1 MTEALISE
9 AGLHPVSE
17 TSSFSRIHYR
27 VSDENSA
34 LEIKKGEFTDVTPP
48 FIVRLQM
55 FSVPESDML
64 SSAMTEQSAAS
75 IKP

>member
-34 LEIKKGEFTDVTPP
+34 LEIKKGRVHRRDSSFFSALE
-48 FIVRLQM
+48 M
-55 FSVPESDML
+55 FFVPESNRL
-64 SSAMTEQSAAS
+64 PSTMTGRM
-75 IKP
+75 PHP